1 MVLGYDTQSWQN
13 FRVKVPVTIIL
24 PKKNSNILIAGKSG
38 SGKSLSARYYL
49 YQILH
54 NRESYVCM
62 ADYKAGEEYE
72 ALEGSPSYASGENA
86 FQMLDTFYQFFNE
99 VRKKRIRLKK
109 HYTLFIEEWSG
120 LLTYAENQSKK
131 QKTDIMAKIGEILA
145 VGRGLNI
152 GIILCMQRAD
162 ASYFSAGTRDQF
174 QVVISFGRCSA
185 EQFRM
190 LGFHGE
196 LEENPTANYKSGQAL
211 VLVDGQEA
219 IREITVPWILN
230 EKELCQQIRYL
241 LDRQPDLTALY
252 RAAAEGRST
261 VK

>member
-24 PKKNSNILIAGKSG
+24 PKKNSNILLAGKSG

-72 ALEGSPSYASGENA
+72 ALEGSSSYASGENA

-109 HYTLFIEEWSG
+109 HYTLFIENG
-120 LLTYAENQSKK
+120 
-131 QKTDIMAKIGEILA
+131 
-145 VGRGLNI
+145 
-152 GIILCMQRAD
+152 AD
-162 ASYFSAGTRDQF
+162 
-174 QVVISFGRCSA
+174 C
-185 EQFRM
+185 
-190 LGFHGE
+190 
-196 LEENPTANYKSGQAL
+196 
-211 VLVDGQEA
+211 
-219 IREITVPWILN
+219 
-230 EKELCQQIRYL
+230 
-241 LDRQPDLTALY
+241 
-252 RAAAEGRST
+252 
-261 VK
+261 